1 MHLGGNL
8 AGTRVPKMYKENL
21 SEQDILDEMDALVA
35 RWSTERTSNEAFGDF
50 TIRTGIIAEVKN
62 SKRDFHD

>member
-1 MHLGGNL
+1 
-8 AGTRVPKMYKENL
+8 
-21 SEQDILDEMDALVA
+21 MDMLVA
-35 RWSTERTSNEAFGDF
+35 RWSTERNSNEAFGDF